1 MAKKRVLSGIQ
12 PSGIIHIGNYLGAL
26 KNWVEL
32 QQEMECFFCIVDLHA
47 ITVSYEP
54 AELPK
59 RVIDAVAAYVAAG
72 LDPERSTIFVQSHVP
87 EHARLCWYLQCIT
100 PLGWLERMTQYKDKS
115 QRQSSEGLFT
125 GLLTY
130 PILMASDILIYKADT
145 VPVGEDQ
152 VQHIELTRDIARTFN
167 HRFGQLFPEPR
178 PLLGKAA
185 RVMSLS
191 DPTSKM
197 SKSIPGSYVAITD
210 EPDEIRKK
218 IRRAVTDVGPR
229 GDEMS
234 PGVRN
239 LLMLVEAFAGEDVYK
254 RMLAD
259 YDAGTLRYS
268 ELKENLAEA
277 MVTQL
282 APLRERYLDLI
293 ARPAEL
299 KAIVARGAERA
310 RSVAAQTLAEVE
322 ARMGFGE

>member
-268 ELKENLAEA
+268 ELKETLAEA